1 MAKNPMQ
8 RKANIS
14 FLLGMLLTL
23 LITGGIIA
31 YLIVQM
37 SNLNEKIQTIESET
51 VYGYAVSKEIKSGET
66 ITSDKLKGV
75 KLNLN
80 GIKAKNIFLSATK
93 DANNNVTVDE
103 EGNVMYNKFRYTTY
117 KAKIDLDPGTVLTYD
132 LTYEDDPISDDL
144 RIQEYN
150 MFVLP
155 SQLTDEE
162 YIDIRL
168 KTPNGTDYIVLSHK
182 QVEIP
187 EVSGSISPT
196 TIFLRMTE
204 DEILTMN
211 GAIIEAYMM
220 NGSMLYAIRY
230 VEPGNQKEAIANYVP
245 PVEIRK
251 LMNNDKN
258 IVS

>member
-93 DANNNVTVDE
+93 ECN
-103 EGNVMYNKFRYTTY
+103 F
-117 KAKIDLDPGTVLTYD
+117 
-132 LTYEDDPISDDL
+132 
-144 RIQEYN
+144 
-150 MFVLP
+150 
-155 SQLTDEE
+155 
-162 YIDIRL
+162 
-168 KTPNGTDYIVLSHK
+168 
-182 QVEIP
+182 
-187 EVSGSISPT
+187 SI
-196 TIFLRMTE
+196 
-204 DEILTMN
+204 N
-211 GAIIEAYMM
+211 
-220 NGSMLYAIRY
+220 
-230 VEPGNQKEAIANYVP
+230 
-245 PVEIRK
+245 
-251 LMNNDKN
+251 
-258 IVS
+258 